1 MSLLQALIL
10 GIVQGVTE
18 YIPVSSSAH
27 LVLVPWLVG
36 WPLPPF
42 TFDVLVQW
50 GTLVGVVV
58 YFGRD
63 LWSVLRGSVVGVVNR
78 QPLATPEARL
88 GWYIVVGTIPAVV
101 FGFLFKSTFEAVFQQ
116 PLYVAGLL
124 FGTALMLVLAELRGR
139 QTLQLKQMRLWDAL
153 DIGLWQVAAM
163 LPGISRSG
171 ATITGAMLRDFDRP
185 SAARFSFLLSVP
197 ALVGAGVLAIKD
209 LLEAGVIL
217 DDLPALLIGFVAA
230 AVSGYL
236 SIRWLLG
243 YLQRN
248 RLTAFAG
255 YCALFGAACLAL
267 ALVRG

>member
-1 MSLLQALIL
+1 MSLLQALVL
-10 GIVQGVTE
+10 GIVQGLTE

-27 LVLVPWLVG
+27 LVLFPWLLG
-36 WPLPPF
+36 WPLPSF

-50 GTLVGVVV
+50 GTLVGVIV

-63 LWSVLRGSVVGVVNR
+63 LWAVLRGAVAGLVNR
-78 QPLATPEARL
+78 QPFGTAEARL

-101 FGFLFKSTFEAVFQQ
+101 FGLLFKSTFEAVFYQ
-116 PLYVAGLL
+116 PMYVAALL

-139 QTLQLKQMRLWDAL
+139 QSVQLKQMRVWDAL

-171 ATITGAMLRDFDRP
+171 ATITGAMLRDFDRS

-197 ALVGAGVLAIKD
+197 ALLGAGLIAIKD
-209 LLEAGVIL
+209 LLDSGQAL
-217 DDLPALLIGFVAA
+217 NDLPVLLVGFVAA

-236 SIRWLLG
+236 SIRWLLS

-248 RLTAFAG
+248 RLTVFAA
-255 YCALFGAACLAL
+255 YCVLFGALCLVVAW
-267 ALVRG
+267 VRG